1 MVGGTHFY
9 GGFNLSPYL
18 ALKVFEAVKEI
29 TSQNLDVALSHVD
42 DDNCEICRKTGASPD
57 VVDLSHAPSIDAARE
72 KSLGGAR
79 DKEAGHDAAQPGR
92 SGREWAA

>member
-42 DDNCEICRKTGASPD
+42 DDNCEICRKSSAAAD
-57 VVDLSHAPSIDAARE
+57 VVEISRSKPLDHARDKSLDHARE
-72 KSLGGAR
+72 
-79 DKEAGHDAAQPGR
+79 KEAGHDAAQPGR
-92 SGREWAA
+92 SGRAWAA